1 MLTRTGFAAVAA
13 AGILLVAATA
23 FGYVELAALAI
34 ACLLA
39 LGFALLWV
47 QYRPPL
53 EVERTVAPMRV
64 TVGDPAEGV
73 VEVHNVGTRP
83 SLPLAAYDKVGK
95 TTIGV
100 PLPRLSPGATRTER
114 YALPTGRRAVLDVG
128 PLIVVRSDPFGLA
141 KSEQARGEV
150 VQVFVHPRRHALK
163 PLPATF
169 ERSLEG
175 PTSDSAPRGSQAFHQ
190 LREYVPGDDRRM
202 IHWRTSARTD
212 TLMVRQHVDTSLPDL
227 TVVLDNRVSGFD
239 PEAFEVAVEVV
250 ASLVTTCTEQGFP
263 VRMRTTDG
271 QRYEPPPGQSSTTYF
286 LDRLAGIE
294 QDGQGGLV
302 ALSQVL
308 STSGSGY
315 ALVAVTGRPSGDD
328 VRSLTPLVR
337 RFSSVALVDVEP
349 DAAKT
354 LSAPGVKVLPAP
366 SSEVFADQWNLG
378 WFR

>member
-1 MLTRTGFAAVAA
+1 MLTRTGFAAVVA

-53 EVERTVAPMRV
+53 EVDRTVAPMRV

-73 VEVHNVGTRP
+73 VEVRNVGTRT

-100 PLPRLSPGATRTER
+100 PLPRLAPAATRTER

-128 PLIVVRSDPFGLA
+128 PLVVVRSDPFGLA

-150 VQVFVHPRRHALK
+150 VEVFVHPRRHALK

-202 IHWRTSARTD
+202 IHWRTSARTG

-227 TVVLDNRVSGFD
+227 TVVLDNRASGFD
-239 PEAFEVAVEVV
+239 ADAFETAVEVV
-250 ASLVTTCTEQGFP
+250 ASLVTTCAEQGFP

-271 QRYEPPPGQSSTTYF
+271 RRYEPPPGQSSTTYF

-294 QDGQGGLV
+294 QDGKGDLV

-315 ALVAVTGRPSGDD
+315 ALVAVTGRPSADD

-349 DAAKT
+349 DSAKT
-354 LSAPGVKVLPAP
+354 LSAPGVKILPAP